1 MNEGSR
7 TVGGMVYSY
16 LFHCSLILHSSFDS
30 VSWKLL
36 TGRIILTIVK
46 LPSLLEHLLK
56 ENSEIS
62 LLSKGGVQ
70 F

>member
-7 TVGGMVYSY
+7 TGGDTVYVY

-36 TGRIILTIVK
+36 TGRIMLTTVK
-46 LPSLLEHLLK
+46 LL
-56 ENSEIS
+56 
-62 LLSKGGVQ
+62 VY
-70 F
+70 